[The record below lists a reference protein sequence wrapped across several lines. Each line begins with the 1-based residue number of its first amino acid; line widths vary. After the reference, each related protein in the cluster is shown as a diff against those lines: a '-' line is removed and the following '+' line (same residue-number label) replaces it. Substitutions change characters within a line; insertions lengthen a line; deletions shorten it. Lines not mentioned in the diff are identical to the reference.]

1 LFIKI
6 YSEAVANFTTQH
18 VATGGMYL
26 IGGITNSI
34 FPKIQGSDMFATFK
48 KNHPEVESLVKDV
61 PIMVCKVVELGMRGA
76 FFIARRIL
84 SQQ

>member
-1 LFIKI
+1 M
-6 YSEAVANFTTQH
+6 QH
-18 VATGGMYL
+18 VAFGGMYL

-34 FPKIQGSDMFATFK
+34 FPRIKDTDMFSEFK
-48 KNHPEVESLVKDV
+48 KNHPEVEILIKDV

-84 SQQ
+84 SQS